1 MCFELHSSFFF
12 FSFFLL
18 WGVGVGRIIT
28 RTPRW
33 VLSHLVILTS
43 SQLFTGLCL
52 APKTI
57 PTWSFAYLPASLSM
71 ACFFPEKHDLAGSWS
86 PIICMKGP
94 QSCLRR
100 AGRAVLP
107 RAVKAGNNF
116 HIHFIFFLYWNLWVE
131 AGSKEQS
138 VYLIPWMVVGLGIW
152 VCLPSSTDQSWRQ
165 GPARWCESPVL
176 CGCRLILPPRSLCPG
191 LPAPQKHLLL
201 NAYFWTLSHHCGLR
215 LMFGFMRRKKGPE
228 WNIPDLVSCQ
238 LKPLFPVLPKWE
250 LFLVGFSEILPLLT
264 TLCISLQKGSCQLI
278 PRILYQVRLN
288 CFVFLEVCNMRL
300 RKSPRFFVGWCF
312 PWCILFYSF
321 QWALEGDFY
330 KPTNTLLFLGCSQ
343 STFGGYTS
351 S

>member
-138 VYLIPWMVVGLGIW
+138 IYLIPWMVVGLGIW

-165 GPARWCESPVL
+165 GPARWCESHVL